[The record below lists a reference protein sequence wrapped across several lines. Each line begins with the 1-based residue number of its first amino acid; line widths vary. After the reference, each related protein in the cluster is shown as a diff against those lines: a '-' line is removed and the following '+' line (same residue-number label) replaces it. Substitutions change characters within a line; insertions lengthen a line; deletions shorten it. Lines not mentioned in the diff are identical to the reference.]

1 MGEQG
6 LVPDERGICGKL
18 VDENGKLY
26 YLVAIDAEGFEE
38 GWRKFMM
45 TDEEGGSNGTRN
57 CKKGY

>member
-1 MGEQG
+1 MEDQG

-38 GWRKFMM
+38 GWREYMM
-45 TDEEGGSNGTRN
+45 TNEEGGNDGTGN
-57 CKKGY
+57 HKKGY